1 MTTVSTAAR
10 LISLLLP
17 TSTRLKSVSALALML
32 FILSL
37 LMALVQTV
45 EHLSLYLIQNQMKGL
60 EMQLWLVKIRP
71 LQFSQT
77 LVLTR

>member
-17 TSTRLKSVSALALML
+17 TSTQLKSVSALALML

-45 EHLSLYLIQNQMKGL
+45 EHQSLYLIQNQNKGL
-60 EMQLWLVKIRP
+60 EMLSWLVKIRP

-77 LVLTR
+77 LVLIR

>member
-1 MTTVSTAAR
+1 MSTAAR

-17 TSTRLKSVSALALML
+17 TSTQLKSVSALALML

-45 EHLSLYLIQNQMKGL
+45 EHQSLYLIQNQNKGL
-60 EMQLWLVKIRP
+60 EMLSWLVKIRP

-77 LVLTR
+77 LVLIR